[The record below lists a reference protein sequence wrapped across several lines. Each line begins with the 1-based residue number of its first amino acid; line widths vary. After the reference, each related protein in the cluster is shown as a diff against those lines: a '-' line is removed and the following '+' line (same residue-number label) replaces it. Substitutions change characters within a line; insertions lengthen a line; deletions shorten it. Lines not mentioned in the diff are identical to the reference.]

1 MRYFLSLA
9 TILAALWLGISGVYK
24 PAILALGAASV
35 LLVVWLSARME
46 VVGTEHNPVLYSW
59 RLPVYWAWLIGQI
72 VTANIHVARLVL
84 QPQRIRPRVIR
95 VPVPQKTSVAKVTY
109 ANSITLTPGT
119 VTLQLE
125 TDFVEVHAIDD
136 RSAAGVED
144 GSMAAR
150 VCWLEQGRDIDQ

>member
-9 TILAALWLGISGVYK
+9 IILAALWLGISGVYK
-24 PAILALGAASV
+24 PVILALGAASV

-59 RLPVYWAWLIGQI
+59 RLPAYWAWLIWQI
-72 VTANIHVARLVL
+72 IVANVNVARLVL
-84 QPQRIRPRVIR
+84 QPHRIRPRVIR
-95 VPVPQKTSVAKVTY
+95 AAVPHKTSVAKVTY

-125 TDFVEVHAIDD
+125 ADFVVVHAIDD
-136 RSAAGVED
+136 NSAAGVED
-144 GSMAAR
+144 GSMAAK
-150 VCWLEQGRDIDQ
+150 VSWLERGREIES

>member
-9 TILAALWLGISGVYK
+9 IILSALWLGISGVYK
-24 PAILALGAASV
+24 PVILALGAASV

-59 RLPVYWAWLIGQI
+59 RLPVYWGWLVWQI
-72 VTANIHVARLVL
+72 VAANVHVARLVL

-95 VPVPQKTSVAKVTY
+95 APVPHKTSVAKVTY

-125 TDFVEVHAIDD
+125 ADFVEVHAIDHH
-136 RSAAGVED
+136 SAAGVED
-144 GSMAAR
+144 GSMASK
-150 VCWLEQGRDIDQ
+150 VSWLEHGRQVES

>member
-9 TILAALWLGISGVYK
+9 FILAALWLGISGVYK
-24 PAILALGAASV
+24 PVILALGAASV

-46 VVGTEHNPVLYSW
+46 VVGTEHNPALYSW

-72 VTANIHVARLVL
+72 VVANVHVARLVL

-95 VPVPQKTSVAKVTY
+95 APVPLNTPVAKVTY

-125 TDFVEVHAIDD
+125 DDFIEVHAIDD
-136 RSAAGVED
+136 HSAAGIED
-144 GSMAAR
+144 GSMAER
-150 VCWLEQGRDIDQ
+150 LRWLEQGREASR

>member
-9 TILAALWLGISGVYK
+9 AVLVALWLGISGVYK
-24 PAILALGAASV
+24 PHILALGAASV

-59 RLPVYWAWLIGQI
+59 RLPVYWAWLVWQI
-72 VTANIHVARLVL
+72 VTANVNVARLVFN
-84 QPQRIRPRVIR
+84 PKGIRPRVFR
-95 VPVPQKTSVAKVTY
+95 APVPQESAVAKVTY

-119 VTLQLE
+119 VTLRLE
-125 TDFVEVHAIDD
+125 SDFVEVHALDD
-136 RSAAGVED
+136 NSAAGVED

-150 VCWLEQGRDIDQ
+150 VCWLEWGRESRK

>member
-9 TILAALWLGISGVYK
+9 IILSALWLGISGVYK
-24 PAILALGAASV
+24 PVILALGAASV

-59 RLPVYWAWLIGQI
+59 RLPVYWGWLVWQI
-72 VTANIHVARLVL
+72 VTANVHVARLVL

-95 VPVPQKTSVAKVTY
+95 APVPHKTSVAKVTY

-119 VTLQLE
+119 VTLHLE
-125 TDFVEVHAIDD
+125 ADFVEVHAIDD
-136 RSAAGVED
+136 HSAAGVED
-144 GSMAAR
+144 GSMAAK
-150 VCWLEQGRDIDQ
+150 VSWLENGRKVE

>member
-9 TILAALWLGISGVYK
+9 AILAALWLGISGVYK
-24 PAILALGAASV
+24 PVILGLGAASV

-46 VVGTEHNPVLYSW
+46 VVGTEHNPALYSW

-95 VPVPQKTSVAKVTY
+95 APVPLKTSVAKVTY

-119 VTLQLE
+119 VTLRLE
-125 TDFVEVHAIDD
+125 DDFVEVHAIDD
-136 RSAAGVED
+136 HSAAGVED
-144 GSMAAR
+144 GSMARR
-150 VCWLEQGRDIDQ
+150 VDWLENGRGANR

>member
-9 TILAALWLGISGVYK
+9 VVLAALWLGISGVYK
-24 PAILALGAASV
+24 PHILSLGAASV

-59 RLPVYWAWLIGQI
+59 RLPVYWGWLVWQI
-72 VTANIHVARLVL
+72 ITANVNVARLVFR
-84 QPQRIRPRVIR
+84 PTAIRPRVFR
-95 VPVPQKTSVAKVTY
+95 AAVPQKSSVAKVTY

-125 TDFVEVHAIDD
+125 ADFVEVHALDET
-136 RSAAGVED
+136 SAAGIED
-144 GSMAAR
+144 GSMAAWS
-150 VCWLEQGRDIDQ
+150 CWLEGREAPR

>member
-9 TILAALWLGISGVYK
+9 AVLAVLWLGISGVYK
-24 PAILALGAASV
+24 PHILSLGVVSV

-46 VVGTEHNPVLYSW
+46 VLGTEHNPVLYSW
-59 RLPVYWAWLIGQI
+59 RLPLYWGWLVWQI

-84 QPQRIRPRVIR
+84 RPGRIRPRVFR
-95 VPVPQKTSVAKVTY
+95 APVPQRTSVAKVTY

-125 TDFVEVHAIDD
+125 KDFVEVHAIDGV
-136 RSAAGVED
+136 SAAGIED

-150 VCWLEQGRDIDQ
+150 VCWLEQGREVDG